1 MGIRRSQRKNKK
13 NKKPALAIAVKRE
26 ETIRRAAESSGRPKA
41 VRNRKAPAPK
51 VGRSRMGRR
60 GSTA

>member
-13 NKKPALAIAVKRE
+13 NKRPASAIAVKRE

-41 VRNRKAPAPK
+41 VRSRKAPKA
-51 VGRSRMGRR
+51 GSSRSGRR
-60 GSTA
+60 GPEA